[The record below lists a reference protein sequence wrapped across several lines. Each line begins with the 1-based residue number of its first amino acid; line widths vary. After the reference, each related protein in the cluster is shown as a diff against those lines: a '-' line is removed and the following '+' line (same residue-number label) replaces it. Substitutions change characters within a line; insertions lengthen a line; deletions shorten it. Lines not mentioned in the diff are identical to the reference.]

1 MFSFLLLFPFP
12 LLILFYFIIFII
24 LNLYSPS
31 LSFTHLSLAMVK
43 GSIDGRRDLC
53 GGRKST
59 DEFTAAHSMAGKFFR
74 SICYSTDGEFVIGG
88 GQSKYICIYE
98 LRGKSLV
105 RKYALTQ
112 NLSLEVR

>member
-1 MFSFLLLFPFP
+1 
-12 LLILFYFIIFII
+12 
-24 LNLYSPS
+24 
-31 LSFTHLSLAMVK
+31 MVK

-112 NLSLEVR
+112 NLSLEVSTVFHHNNLSILHNLWNREYKPISTVGI